1 MKIFSKNFLV
11 QPPKKYFKGNA
22 KILAVLTYRTSG
34 SSTSKYLTV
43 GSEDAVTWYP
53 IKSLE
58 KITSPITI
66 KTVMNTN
73 AFVYKDKILQEFK
86 YSFDGVNWKDVGIP
100 AGVDLSNFYTT
111 SYAIN
116 YFNGYYYFILGKP
129 SNVFKSTD
137 LQNWQAVTYTYSDG
151 RNVTSFSN
159 STMPTYGGGYFYCCF
174 SDTKSALYRS
184 NDGEN
189 WTYII
194 ANNRYTHRGTACD
207 STGFVTAFGYT
218 GSQTFSNVYFKNYST
233 SYSSY
238 QGDVTRIVVSK
249 KRGLVYIR
257 INGMNKKSTVDAFPT
272 FTDTEFSFS
281 NYSEYFDFF
290 YSENTS
296 EAPSYS
302 KDLVTSTPFDF
313 SSVVSSNMT
322 LTRWSIT
329 AL

>member
-34 SSTSKYLTV
+34 STTDKYLTV

-58 KITSPITI
+58 KITSPLTI
-66 KTVMNTN
+66 QTVMNAN
-73 AFVYKDKILQEFK
+73 AFVYKHNGLKEFK
-86 YSFDGVNWKDVGIP
+86 YSFDGVNWSDVGIP
-100 AGVDLSNFYTT
+100 TGADLSKFY
-111 SYAIN
+111 SSLYSVH
-116 YFNGYYYFILGKP
+116 YFNGYYYLLMVYPFSIYK
-129 SNVFKSTD
+129 SKDFK
-137 LQNWQAVTYTYSDG
+137 NWQAVTYTYSDG

-174 SDTKSALYRS
+174 KDTKSALYRS

-194 ANNRYTHRGTACD
+194 ANNRYTHKGTACD
-207 STGFVTAFGYT
+207 NTGFVTAFGST

-233 SYSSY
+233 HYSSF
-238 QGDVTRIVVSK
+238 QGDVSQMLVSK
-249 KRGLVYIR
+249 KRGLIYIR
-257 INGMNKKSTVDAFPT
+257 INDMNKKSTVGTFPT
-272 FTDTEFSFS
+272 FTDSGFYFTD
-281 NYSEYFDFF
+281 YSEYFDFF
-290 YSENTS
+290 YCGNTS
-296 EAPSYS
+296 SPSFYS
-302 KDLVTSTPFDF
+302 KDLVTSILFDF

-322 LTRWSIT
+322 LTWWRIT